1 MLQALFEALK
11 DGAAADLIELDLRGN
26 PFSVDD
32 LNRLVRCLLAF
43 SNAGHCQ
50 SINDHILARERPA
63 AGLSAATWRLNAL
76 DQYMPF
82 CQPLL
87 ATLQAYL
94 WKSRKQLSVLVGA
107 QKAQQPTVSLSP
119 FALQANEFVEV
130 EEIEGV
136 AKDSS
141 PVPANASP
149 LGPAVLPGLCIAMH
163 CALPHLHMLV
173 QMRCA

>member
-1 MLQALFEALK
+1 
-11 DGAAADLIELDLRGN
+11 
-26 PFSVDD
+26 
-32 LNRLVRCLLAF
+32 
-43 SNAGHCQ
+43 
-50 SINDHILARERPA
+50 
-63 AGLSAATWRLNAL
+63 
-76 DQYMPF
+76 MPF

-149 LGPAVLPGLCIAMH
+149 LVLQFFQV
-163 CALPHLHMLV
+163 CALLCTVLSLTFTCLCKCGVHEEP
-173 QMRCA
+173 CAAAG